1 MFTKR
6 NSLILSII
14 AFVLS
19 ILVISSSPNFIA
31 TGLLVIVSV
40 LLFCNYL
47 RFKYALK
54 TAELVGIFIAAIIL
68 VFSLFIIVLLAVFYF
83 NMQ

>member
-14 AFVLS
+14 VFVLS

-47 RFKYALK
+47 RLRFGLK
-54 TAELVGIFIAAIIL
+54 TAELAGVFIVAIIII
-68 VFSLFIIVLLAVFYF
+68 FSLFILVLLAVLKS